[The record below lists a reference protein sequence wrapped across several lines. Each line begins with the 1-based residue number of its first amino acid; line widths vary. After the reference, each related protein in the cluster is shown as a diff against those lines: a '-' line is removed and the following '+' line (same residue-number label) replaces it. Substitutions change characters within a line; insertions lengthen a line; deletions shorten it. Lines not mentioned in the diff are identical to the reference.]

1 MNQAPAA
8 ASQPEAQNQE
18 EKVGRFDADQNVYW
32 SDKKPNQPRYR
43 GKLTLPNN
51 AEPRAF
57 SLWVNFPK
65 EDPDQPDKKRNAYM
79 SGTATDTPSV
89 ALEKMAH
96 KTPPMTEEQM
106 LELVQY
112 TADGYAVKP
121 YHINLFP
128 AKNHDPIKRQPNLYG
143 YYNPGDGTPMQRVDV
158 WMEPRGR
165 DRSGN
170 DMFKLFGKVSEY
182 DFDKHLERIKSREA
196 EKANAAPEHAQPD
209 NLPEPPPPGN
219 DNEDDEEEPQKK
231 RGRGR

>member
-1 MNQAPAA
+1 MNEAA
-8 ASQPEAQNQE
+8 ATATEPEAQKQD

-51 AEPRAF
+51 AEQRAF
-57 SLWVNFPK
+57 NLWVNLPK
-65 EDPDQPDKKRNAYM
+65 EDPKEPDKKRNVYM
-79 SGTATDTPSV
+79 TGTVTDTASA

-128 AKNHDPIKRQPNLYG
+128 AKNHDPSKNQPNLYG
-143 YYNPGDGTPMQRVDV
+143 YYNPGDGTPLQKVDV
-158 WMEPRGR
+158 WMKPKGK

-170 DMFKLFGKVSEY
+170 DMYSLWGKVAEY
-182 DFDKHLERIKSREA
+182 DFDKHMDRIKAREA
-196 EKANAAPEHAQPD
+196 EKANAAPEHAHPD
-209 NLPEPPPPGN
+209 NLPGN
-219 DNEDDEEEPQKK
+219 DNEEDEENEPERK